1 MVRLNKNVNEITTAE
16 AQQEEYQSEQQDGR
30 FQAMST
36 RFETMEKY
44 IKSLTDLVG
53 SFVDNNNKRK
63 YDDEENEM
71 RRKKTRTYVERQNL
85 HQSSKSH
92 EVSEISDDNETS
104 AVTRS
109 YGISDSEQPDYVVSI
124 PDQRTII
131 Q

>member
-1 MVRLNKNVNEITTAE
+1 MNEITTAE
-16 AQQEEYQSEQQDGR
+16 AQQEEYQSEQQDSR

-124 PDQRTII
+124 PDQRTIR

>member
-1 MVRLNKNVNEITTAE
+1 MNEITTAE
-16 AQQEEYQSEQQDGR
+16 AQQKEYQSEQQDGR
-30 FQAMST
+30 SQAMST

-104 AVTRS
+104 AVTRP

>member
-1 MVRLNKNVNEITTAE
+1 MNEITTAE

-104 AVTRS
+104 AATRS

-124 PDQRTII
+124 PDQRTIR

>member
-1 MVRLNKNVNEITTAE
+1 MNEITTAE

-36 RFETMEKY
+36 KFETMEKY

-92 EVSEISDDNETS
+92 EVNEISDDNETS

-124 PDQRTII
+124 PDQRTIR

>member
-1 MVRLNKNVNEITTAE
+1 MNEITTAE
-16 AQQEEYQSEQQDGR
+16 AQQKEYQSEQQDGR
-30 FQAMST
+30 SQAMST

-104 AVTRS
+104 AVTRP

-124 PDQRTII
+124 PDQRTIR

>member
-1 MVRLNKNVNEITTAE
+1 MNEITTAE

-124 PDQRTII
+124 PDQRTIR

>member
-1 MVRLNKNVNEITTAE
+1 MNEITTAE

-104 AVTRS
+104 AVTRP
-109 YGISDSEQPDYVVSI
+109 YWHK
-124 PDQRTII
+124 
-131 Q
+131 

>member
-1 MVRLNKNVNEITTAE
+1 MNEITTAE

-36 RFETMEKY
+36 RFETTEKY

-124 PDQRTII
+124 PDQRTIR